1 MLPYPVSTRI
11 TEVHRSIE
19 GLIRFANDSL
29 YTRRQGDPE
38 ICDFTF
44 GNPHEMPLA
53 GFVDALRMAVE
64 PRDKNWFAYKQSE
77 PAACEAVAE
86 SLRERYAVPF
96 AAADVLMTNGA
107 FAALAVALAALVE
120 PGEQVIFN
128 SPGWFFYEPII
139 RNNGSLPVRVPVDPQ
154 TFDLDLAAIAGAIN
168 EQTRALIVNS
178 PNNPTGKIYPA
189 STLARLAELLRD
201 AGERYGRPIW
211 LLSDDA
217 YSRIVFDGRHFCS
230 PAITYPFSCLL
241 YTYGKALLTPG
252 QRIGYIA
259 LPPALPQR
267 EAVRDALV
275 TAQTVVGWAFPNADL
290 QHSLPRFERL
300 TIDVE
305 HLQRKRDRLV
315 AELRRIGYRL
325 HAPDGTFYLLVRSP
339 LEDDTRFWE
348 LLAEQNIFCLPGSL
362 IESPGYFRV
371 SLTAND
377 AMIDR
382 ALPGFA
388 AAFHAAAHL

>member
-1 MLPYPVSTRI
+1 MLPYTVSPRI
-11 TEVHRSIE
+11 AQVGRSID
-19 GLIRFANDSL
+19 GLLRFANESL
-29 YTRRQGDPE
+29 YSRRQGDPE

-44 GNPHEMPLA
+44 GNPHEMPLT
-53 GFVDALRMAVE
+53 GFVDALRRAVE

-77 PAACEAVAE
+77 PAACEVVAA
-86 SLRERYAVPF
+86 SLRERYSLPF
-96 AAADVLMTNGA
+96 EAGDVLMTNGA

-120 PGEQVIFN
+120 PGEQVIYN

-139 RNNGSLPVRVPVDPQ
+139 LNNGALAVRVQVDPI
-154 TFDLDLAAIAGAIN
+154 TFDLDLDAIAGAIN
-168 EQTRALIVNS
+168 EHTRAVIVNS
-178 PNNPTGKIYPA
+178 PNNPTGKIYPEA
-189 STLARLAELLRD
+189 TIARLSELLLQ

-217 YSRIVFDGRHFCS
+217 YSRIVFDGREFRS
-230 PAITYPFSCLL
+230 PATMYPFALL
-241 YTYGKALLTPG
+241 MYTYGKALLTPG

-267 EAVRDALV
+267 DAVRNALI

-290 QHSLPRFERL
+290 QHSLPQFEHL
-300 TIDVE
+300 TIDLAQ
-305 HLQRKRDRLV
+305 LQRKRDRLV
-315 AELRRIGYRL
+315 SALRDIGYQL
-325 HAPDGTFYLLVRSP
+325 HVPEGTFYLIVRAP
-339 LEDDTRFWE
+339 LDDDQQFMD
-348 LLAEQNIFCLPGSL
+348 LLAEHDIFCLPGAL
-362 IESPGYFRV
+362 IEMPGYFRI

-388 AAFHAAAHL
+388 AAFEASKR